1 MILEYFYVSLILSI
15 LLCGLVAGLVF
26 GFAVVVM
33 PGISKL
39 SDRDFLITFKNID
52 GIIQDKQPAFILVW
66 VGSIAAVILTFI
78 LGTLNLNGSI
88 LYLVWLGSFIYIF
101 GVQLPTIRFNI
112 PLNNAIQN
120 LDIIKLDE
128 TELALFRTNFET
140 PWNFWN
146 RVRTLNVIGVIIV
159 FLLILYLV

>member
-52 GIIQDKQPAFILVW
+52 RIIQDNQPAFILVW

-78 LGTLNLNGSI
+78 LGTLNLNGSV
-88 LYLVWLGSFIYIF
+88 LYLLWLGSFIYIF
-101 GVQLPTIRFNI
+101 GVQYPTIRFNI
-112 PLNNAIQN
+112 PLNNDIQN
-120 LDIIKLDE
+120 LDIVKLDE
-128 TELALFRTNFET
+128 AELAIFRTNFET
-140 PWNFWN
+140 SWNFWN
-146 RVRTLNVIGVIIV
+146 RFRTLNVIGVIIV
-159 FLLILYLV
+159 FLFILYLG

>member
-39 SDRDFLITFKNID
+39 SDRDFLMTFKNID
-52 GIIQDKQPAFILVW
+52 RIIQDNQPAFILVW

-78 LGTLNLNGSI
+78 LGTLNLLIII
-88 LYLVWLGSFIYIF
+88 LKSVLIM
-101 GVQLPTIRFNI
+101 QLKF
-112 PLNNAIQN
+112 
-120 LDIIKLDE
+120 
-128 TELALFRTNFET
+128 
-140 PWNFWN
+140 
-146 RVRTLNVIGVIIV
+146 
-159 FLLILYLV
+159 